1 MQEQCKL
8 IPDHQAWKIR
18 SQMDGRS
25 RAPGAHGCNEEGGA
39 NRCRKPGAATYKLN
53 GRAKTNDQHAA
64 SNLQFQDHE
73 NPMRF
78 QNGNIAI
85 EKRIADHISQL
96 AGDTESILYSLN
108 SAMPTPWSNIFS
120 CGGRAWKT
128 CLWLSRQTTI
138 FPIFRFQMQLQENAC
153 STLASINIP
162 SWNPLRPK
170 ILHRQKGPA
179 ASDNVLP
186 LRDKAWAAGWATRTL
201 QESATV
207 EVLVLTLGTCRP
219 KWMAKTGQSGM
230 QNCEKGHTLWK

>member
-18 SQMDGRS
+18 SQSMDAQEPQAPTAAMKKAEQTGAENLGQQLTNSMAGQRLMTSMQLQICSSKIMKTQWDFKMETLQS
-25 RAPGAHGCNEEGGA
+25 RNALPIISA
-39 NRCRKPGAATYKLN
+39 N
-53 GRAKTNDQHAA
+53 
-64 SNLQFQDHE
+64 
-73 NPMRF
+73 
-78 QNGNIAI
+78 
-85 EKRIADHISQL
+85 L